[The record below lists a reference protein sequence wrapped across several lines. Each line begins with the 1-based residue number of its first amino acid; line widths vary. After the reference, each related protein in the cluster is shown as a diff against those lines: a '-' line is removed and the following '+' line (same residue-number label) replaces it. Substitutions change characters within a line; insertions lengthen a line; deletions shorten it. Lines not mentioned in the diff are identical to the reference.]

1 MKAFPVPAV
10 FPPLPAGGIPL
21 TDLQRE
27 VLALKKAKD
36 AIILAHN
43 YQCEDI
49 QAVADYVGD
58 SLGLAYK
65 AAETKNQTIVFCGV
79 HFMAE
84 TAKIVNPTRRVLL
97 PDMNAGC
104 SLADSCPAE
113 KLAQVKAT
121 NPELYV
127 VAYINCSAAVKA
139 LSDVIVTS
147 GNATKIVQKV
157 PANRPIL
164 FIPDQNLGSW
174 VSSKTGRAMQ
184 LWPGNCYAHVQFT
197 PAALLRAKAQYP
209 NAPIVAHPECTEAV
223 RELADTVCSTEKMV
237 EWSKAQKAETLII
250 TTESGMIHRLRRE
263 VPHKTFIAAPTDRC
277 SCNECRFMKM
287 NTLEKVR
294 DCLVHGKPEIEL
306 EESIRSAAEIPLRR
320 MLEWSRI

>member
-1 MKAFPVPAV
+1 MITFPTASV
-10 FPPLPAGGIPL
+10 FPPLPLGGMPL
-21 TDLQRE
+21 SDLQKE
-27 VLALKKAKD
+27 VMALKKEKD

-49 QAVADYVGD
+49 QGIADYVGD

-65 AAETKNQTIVFCGV
+65 AAAAQQSTIVFCGV

-84 TAKIVNPTRRVLL
+84 TAKIVNPGRRVLL
-97 PDMNAGC
+97 PDMEAGC

-113 KLAQVKAT
+113 KLAAAKAA

-147 GNATKIVQKV
+147 GNASKIVNRV
-157 PANRPIL
+157 PADRPIL
-164 FIPDQNLGSW
+164 FVPDQNLGRW

-197 PAALLRAKAQYP
+197 PGALLRAKAAHP
-209 NAPIVAHPECTEAV
+209 GAPVVAHPECTEAV
-223 RELADTVCSTEKMV
+223 REMADMVCSTELMV
-237 EWSKAQKAETLII
+237 GWCREQSAQTIII

-263 VPHKTFIAAPTDRC
+263 VPGKTFVAAPTDRC
-277 SCNECRFMKM
+277 SCNECKFMKM
-287 NTLEKVR
+287 NTLVKVR
-294 DCLVHGKPEIEL
+294 DCLRDGLPEIIMDEKVRLSAEL
-306 EESIRSAAEIPLRR
+306 PLRK
-320 MLEWSRI
+320 MLEWSK

>member
-1 MKAFPVPAV
+1 MITFPTASV
-10 FPPLPAGGIPL
+10 FPPLPLGGMPL
-21 TDLQRE
+21 SDLQKE
-27 VLALKKAKD
+27 VMALKKEKD
-36 AIILAHN
+36 AIVLAHN

-49 QAVADYVGD
+49 QGIADYVGD

-65 AAETKNQTIVFCGV
+65 AAAAQQSTIVFCGV

-84 TAKIVNPTRRVLL
+84 TAKIVNPGRRVLL
-97 PDMNAGC
+97 PDMEAGC

-113 KLAQVKAT
+113 KLAAAKAA

-147 GNATKIVQKV
+147 GNASKIVNRV
-157 PANRPIL
+157 PADRPIL
-164 FIPDQNLGSW
+164 FVPDQNLGRW

-197 PAALLRAKAQYP
+197 PGALLRAKAAHP
-209 NAPIVAHPECTEAV
+209 GAPVVAHPECTEAV
-223 RELADTVCSTEKMV
+223 REMADMVCSTELMV
-237 EWSKAQKAETLII
+237 GWCREQSAQTIII

-263 VPHKTFIAAPTDRC
+263 VPGKTFVAAPTDRC
-277 SCNECRFMKM
+277 SCNECKFMKM
-287 NTLEKVR
+287 NTLVKVR
-294 DCLVHGKPEIEL
+294 DCLRDGLPEIIMDEKVRLSAEL
-306 EESIRSAAEIPLRR
+306 PLRK
-320 MLEWSRI
+320 MLEWSK

>member
-1 MKAFPVPAV
+1 MITFPTASI
-10 FPPLPAGGIPL
+10 FPPLPAGGMPL
-21 TDLQRE
+21 SDLQKE
-27 VLALKKAKD
+27 VIALKKEKN

-49 QAVADYVGD
+49 QGIADYVGD

-65 AAETKNQTIVFCGV
+65 AAAAQQSTIVFCGV

-84 TAKIVNPTRRVLL
+84 TAKIVNPGRRVLL
-97 PDMNAGC
+97 PDMEAGC

-113 KLAQVKAT
+113 KLAAAKAA

-147 GNATKIVQKV
+147 GNASKIVNRV
-157 PANRPIL
+157 PADRPIL
-164 FIPDQNLGSW
+164 FVPDQNLGRW

-197 PAALLRAKAQYP
+197 PGALLRAKAAHP
-209 NAPIVAHPECTEAV
+209 GAPVVAHPECTEAV
-223 RELADTVCSTEKMV
+223 REMADMVCSTELMV
-237 EWSKAQKAETLII
+237 GWCREQSAQTIII

-263 VPHKTFIAAPTDRC
+263 VPGKTFVAAPTDRC
-277 SCNECRFMKM
+277 SCNECKFMKM
-287 NTLEKVR
+287 NTLVKVR
-294 DCLVHGKPEIEL
+294 DCLRDGLPEIIMDEKVRL
-306 EESIRSAAEIPLRR
+306 AAELPLRK
-320 MLEWSRI
+320 MLEWSK